1 MALTPGVRLGVYEVV
16 GLLGAGGMGEVYRAR
31 DTRLNRDV
39 AIKVLPSDLTS
50 DSDRMLRFEQEA
62 RAAAALNHPNILAV
76 FDVGSH
82 ESVPFIVSE
91 LLEGETLREKLSHGA
106 LPVRKVI
113 DIGTQLAHGLA
124 AAHEKGIVHRDLK
137 PENCF
142 VTLDGHVKILDFGL
156 AKLTQAD
163 GALAAT
169 SNLPTTPVHTQH
181 GMVLGTLGYMA
192 PEQVR
197 AVAVDHR
204 ADIFAFGA
212 VLYEMLSGQRA
223 FRGET
228 AADTVSAILKDDP
241 ADLPTSARHIPP
253 ALARIT
259 DRCLE
264 KAPAA
269 RFQAASD
276 LAFALTAI
284 SSVSE
289 PITHDTPL
297 PSRREA
303 PQWRRSAERLAWIA
317 LAVALATGLA
327 LQLRSAGRH
336 SAPPPP
342 LVRFEIP
349 LPVDPVFTAGASNP
363 IVSPNGAYVAFG
375 ASVASPLWVRAL
387 DATESRQLPGT
398 EGASDPFWAPDSRS
412 LAFASQ
418 GTLKRVD
425 ISSGAPQIIC
435 DAPSGLQGAT
445 WNGDGTII
453 FAGPTGGLWQVRAA
467 GGEPVQL
474 TTPDQARREVSHR
487 APDFLPDGRRF
498 LYLALPGNTVY
509 LGSLDSKVSV
519 SLLPAESN
527 AIYAAP
533 GYLLFFRQGSLLAQR
548 FDPIKG
554 QISGDAA
561 PISQDVS
568 LAATNARMGATVSQ
582 TGVLVHRSATTA
594 VAQLQWIDRKGTVT
608 AVVTE
613 LPSFQH
619 LAISRDGKMAAVSRT
634 DAQRD
639 IWFVDLVRGVST
651 KFTSGSFAEGEPQ
664 WSPDGK
670 ELAFVSTRGGGSRV
684 YRKTTSG
691 EQETVIE
698 AIPGTSRVE
707 DWSADGRF
715 LAYNFEN
722 DIWVMPLTGER
733 KPFRYFQSRAGE
745 DEPQFSPDARWMAY
759 TSTESGTSEIHV
771 RPFPGP
777 GERMRFSVRGGH
789 QPRWRSDGK
798 ELFYLALDGTLM
810 AVDIVAAAN
819 DIVASS
825 PRPLFKIEAT
835 ISNAV
840 DPYAVAPD
848 GQRFLVAN
856 YPKGTLGQ
864 PIKVILNW
872 TALLK
877 K

>member
-1 MALTPGVRLGVYEVV
+1 MAFTPGARLGVYEVV

-39 AIKVLPSDLTS
+39 AIKVLPPGLSA
-50 DSDRMLRFEQEA
+50 DSDRLLRFEQEA

-76 FDVGSH
+76 FDIGSH

-91 LLEGETLREKLSHGA
+91 LLEGETLREKLTHGA
-106 LPVRKVI
+106 LPVRKAI
-113 DIGTQLAHGLA
+113 EIGVQLAHGLA
-124 AAHEKGIVHRDLK
+124 AAHGKGIVHRDLK

-156 AKLTQAD
+156 AKLTQAE
-163 GALAAT
+163 GAPAAT

-197 AVAVDHR
+197 GVAVDHR

-212 VLYEMLSGQRA
+212 VLYEILSGQRA

-228 AADTVSAILKDDP
+228 AADTASAILKDDP

-269 RFQAASD
+269 RFQTASD
-276 LAFALTAI
+276 LAFALSSI
-284 SSVSE
+284 SSSSE
-289 PITHDTPL
+289 PVVHDTPL
-297 PSRREA
+297 DGRREA
-303 PQWRRSAERLAWIA
+303 PQWRRSAERLGWVALAIA
-317 LAVALATGLA
+317 LATALA
-327 LQLRSAGRH
+327 LQLRSAA
-336 SAPPPP
+336 SDSESSPQ

-349 LPVDPVFTAGASNP
+349 LPAESIFTAGAGIP
-363 IVSPNGAYVAFG
+363 VVSPDGRYVAFG
-375 ASVASPLWVRAL
+375 ANVGSPIWIRPL
-387 DATESRQLPGT
+387 DTTESRQLAGT
-398 EGASDPFWAPDSRS
+398 EGASDHFWSADSRS
-412 LAFASQ
+412 LAFMSQ
-418 GTLKRVD
+418 GMLKSVD
-425 ISSGAPQIIC
+425 ISGGVPQIIC
-435 DAPSGLQGAT
+435 DAPPGLQGAT
-445 WNGDGTII
+445 WNRDGTII
-453 FAGPTGGLWQVRAA
+453 FAGPTGGLWLVRAA

-474 TTPDQARREVSHR
+474 TTPDVERKEVSHR
-487 APDFLPDGRRF
+487 RPHFLPDGRRF

-509 LGSLDSKVSV
+509 LGSLDSKERV
-519 SLLPAESN
+519 SLLTAESN
-527 AIYAAP
+527 AIYADP
-533 GYLLFFRQGSLLAQR
+533 GFVLFFRQGSLLAQR

-554 QISGDAA
+554 ELSGDAV

-568 LAATNARMGATVSQ
+568 LAASTAWMGVTVSQ
-582 TGVLVHRSATTA
+582 TGVLVHRSASTGA
-594 VAQLQWIDRKGTVT
+594 AQLQWIDRKGTVT
-608 AVVTE
+608 AVITE
-613 LPSFQH
+613 LPSFAH
-619 LAISRDGKMAAVSRT
+619 LAIARDGKMAAVSRT

-639 IWFVDLVRGVST
+639 IWFVDLVRGMST
-651 KFTSGSFAEGEPQ
+651 KFTSGSFAEGEPH

-684 YRKTTSG
+684 YRKATSG

-698 AIPGTSRVE
+698 EIPGTARVE

-733 KPFRYFQSRAGE
+733 KPFRYFQSRAAE
-745 DEPQFSPDARWMAY
+745 DEPQFSPDGRWMAY
-759 TSTESGTSEIHV
+759 TSTESGAWEIHV

-777 GERMRFSVRGGH
+777 GERVRVSGQGGH
-789 QPRWRSDGK
+789 QPRWGADGK

-810 AVDIVAAAN
+810 AVDIAAAA
-819 DIVASS
+819 DAIVASP
-825 PRPLFKIEAT
+825 PRSLFKIEAT

-864 PIKVILNW
+864 PIKVIFNW
-872 TALLK
+872 TALLPK
-877 K
+877 

>member
-1 MALTPGVRLGVYEVV
+1 
-16 GLLGAGGMGEVYRAR
+16 MGEVYRAR

-39 AIKVLPSDLTS
+39 AIKVLPSGLST
-50 DSDRMLRFEQEA
+50 DSDRLLRFEQEA
-62 RAAAALNHPNILAV
+62 RAAAALNQPNILAV
-76 FDVGSH
+76 FDIGSH

-113 DIGTQLAHGLA
+113 EIGVQLAHGLA
-124 AAHEKGIVHRDLK
+124 AAHDKGIVHRDLK

-163 GALAAT
+163 GAPAAT

-197 AVAVDHR
+197 GVAVDHR

-241 ADLPTSARHIPP
+241 AELPTSARHIPP

-269 RFQAASD
+269 RFQTASD
-276 LAFALTAI
+276 LAFALSAI
-284 SSVSE
+284 SSSSE
-289 PITHDTPL
+289 SLTHDTPL
-297 PSRREA
+297 DVRRQA
-303 PQWRRSAERLAWIA
+303 SQWRRSAERLGWVALAIA
-317 LAVALATGLA
+317 LATALA
-327 LQLRSAGRH
+327 LQGRSTGRQ
-336 SAPPPP
+336 SAPTPQ
-342 LVRFEIP
+342 LVRFDIP
-349 LPVDPVFTAGASNP
+349 LPAEPAFTAGASTP
-363 IVSPNGAYVAFG
+363 IVSPNGEHVAFG
-375 ASVASPLWVRAL
+375 PTGLSPIWVRPL
-387 DATESRQLPGT
+387 NATESRQLPGT
-398 EGASDPFWAPDSRS
+398 EGASEPFWSPDSRF
-412 LAFASQ
+412 LGFTSQ
-418 GTLKRVD
+418 GTLKKVD
-425 ISSGAPQIIC
+425 LAGGAPQIIC
-435 DAPSGLQGAT
+435 DAPPSLAGGT
-445 WNGDGTII
+445 WNRDGEII
-453 FAGPTGGLWQVRAA
+453 FAGSTGGLWLVRAA
-467 GGEPVQL
+467 GGEPIQL
-474 TTPDQARREVSHR
+474 TTPDPGRREVSHR
-487 APDFLPDGRRF
+487 APHFLPDGRRF

-509 LGSLDSKVSV
+509 LGSLDSKMSV
-519 SLLPAESN
+519 SLLTAESN
-527 AIYAAP
+527 PIYADP

-548 FDPIKG
+548 FDAATG
-554 QISGDAA
+554 QLSGDAV
-561 PISQDVS
+561 PISQDVGLS
-568 LAATNARMGATVSQ
+568 ATNAQMGATVSQ
-582 TGVLVHRSATTA
+582 TGVLTYRTASRASAE
-594 VAQLQWIDRKGTVT
+594 LQWIDRKGTVT

-639 IWFVDLVRGVST
+639 IWFVDLVRGMST
-651 KFTSGSFAEGEPQ
+651 KFTAGSFAESEPQ

-691 EQETVIE
+691 ERETAIE
-698 AIPGTSRVE
+698 EIPGTSRVE

-733 KPFRYFQSRAGE
+733 KPFRYFQSRASE

-777 GERMRFSVRGGH
+777 GERVRISVQGGH
-789 QPRWRSDGK
+789 QPRWRADGK

-810 AVDIVAAAN
+810 AADITAAAN
-819 DIVASS
+819 EVVASS

-872 TALLK
+872 TALLPK
-877 K
+877 

>member
-1 MALTPGVRLGVYEVV
+1 MAFTSGARLGVYEVV

-31 DTRLNRDV
+31 DTRLGREV
-39 AIKVLPSDLTS
+39 AIKILPAGLSADTERL
-50 DSDRMLRFEQEA
+50 LRFEQEA

-76 FDVGSH
+76 FDIGSH
-82 ESVPFIVSE
+82 DAVPFIVSE
-91 LLEGETLREKLSHGA
+91 LLEGETLREKLSHSA
-106 LPVRKVI
+106 LPVRKAI
-113 DIGTQLAHGLA
+113 EIGVQLAHGLA
-124 AAHEKGIVHRDLK
+124 AAHDKGIVHRDLK

-142 VTLDGHVKILDFGL
+142 VTVDGHVKILDFGL
-156 AKLTQAD
+156 AKLTQPE
-163 GALAAT
+163 GAPAAT

-197 AVAVDHR
+197 GLAVDHR

-223 FRGET
+223 FKGET
-228 AADTVSAILKDDP
+228 AADTVSAILKDEP
-241 ADLPTSARHIPP
+241 ADLPTSERHIPP
-253 ALARIT
+253 ALARVT

-269 RFQAASD
+269 RFQTASD
-276 LAFALTAI
+276 LAFALSAI
-284 SSVSE
+284 SSSSE
-289 PITHDTPL
+289 SITQYARVDGH
-297 PSRREA
+297 REA
-303 PQWRRSAERLAWIA
+303 PQWRPSVERLGWVALVIA
-317 LAVALATGLA
+317 LATALALRGRSTGYDG
-327 LQLRSAGRH
+327 RSV
-336 SAPPPP
+336 PQ
-342 LVRFEIP
+342 LVRFDIP
-349 LPVDPVFTAGASNP
+349 LPAEPAFTAGASTP
-363 IVSPNGAYVAFG
+363 IVSPNGEYVAFG
-375 ASVASPLWVRAL
+375 TTVASPIWVRSL
-387 DATESRQLPGT
+387 NATESRQLPGT
-398 EGASDPFWAPDSRS
+398 EGAGEPFWSPDSRS
-412 LAFASQ
+412 LAFTSQ
-418 GTLKRVD
+418 GLLKRVD
-425 ISSGAPQIIC
+425 IAGGVPQIIC
-435 DAPSGLQGAT
+435 DAPPGLQGAT
-445 WNGDGTII
+445 WNRDGTII
-453 FAGPTGGLWQVRAA
+453 FAGPTGGLWLVRAA
-467 GGEPVQL
+467 GGEPIQL
-474 TTPDQARREVSHR
+474 TLPDPPRKEVSHR
-487 APDFLPDGRRF
+487 RPDFLPDGRRF
-498 LYLALPGNTVY
+498 LYLALPGNAVY
-509 LGSLDSKVSV
+509 LGSLDSKDSV
-519 SLLPAESN
+519 SLLTAESN
-527 AIYAAP
+527 AIYADP
-533 GYLLFFRQGSLLAQR
+533 GFLLFFRQGSLLAQP

-554 QISGDAA
+554 ELSGDAV
-561 PISQDVS
+561 PISQDVI
-568 LAATNARMGATVSQ
+568 LAAANASMGATVSQ
-582 TGVLVHRSATTA
+582 TGVLVYRSASTA
-594 VAQLQWIDRKGTVT
+594 AAQLQWIDRKGTVT
-608 AVVTE
+608 AVITE

-651 KFTSGSFAEGEPQ
+651 KFTSGSFAESEPQ

-691 EQETVIE
+691 EQETVLE
-698 AIPGTSRVE
+698 EIPGTARVE

-715 LAYNFEN
+715 LSYNFEN
-722 DIWVMPLTGER
+722 DIWVMPLSGER
-733 KPFRYFQSRAGE
+733 KPFRYFQSRASE
-745 DEPQFSPDARWMAY
+745 DEPQFSPDTRWMAY

-777 GERMRFSVRGGH
+777 GERVRISVQGGH
-789 QPRWRSDGK
+789 QPRWRADGK

-810 AVDIVAAAN
+810 AVDIAAAAN
-819 DIVASS
+819 EIVASS